1 MKRAFARME
10 KRCTSTAWMMAK
22 IISKS
27 TRWIAKLGMNCN
39 ITCFCSLTS
48 FARTKRASIHKHSH
62 PSWVRNS
69 ENIMTACSF
78 SCCFT
83 LKDLVILIPKTT
95 SGTFTQC
102 TVHLM
107 TRIAFRPSNSVLT
120 YVAWLVHYQSFRYK
134 REDEADDTS
143 FHFVGYAT
151 LYPFF
156 CWPDKIRMRIR
167 YG

>member
-1 MKRAFARME
+1 
-10 KRCTSTAWMMAK
+10 
-22 IISKS
+22 
-27 TRWIAKLGMNCN
+27 
-39 ITCFCSLTS
+39 
-48 FARTKRASIHKHSH
+48 
-62 PSWVRNS
+62 
-69 ENIMTACSF
+69 MTACSF

-83 LKDLVILIPKTT
+83 LKDPAILIPKTT

-107 TRIAFRPSNSVLT
+107 TRIAFSPSKSVLT
-120 YVAWLVHYQSFRYK
+120 YMAWLVHYPSFRYK

-167 YG
+167 YGWGFNERAELGMRGKWIRRQRTDMPHPMGWCASISQFLILPPFQQNGHGSK

>member
-1 MKRAFARME
+1 
-10 KRCTSTAWMMAK
+10 
-22 IISKS
+22 
-27 TRWIAKLGMNCN
+27 
-39 ITCFCSLTS
+39 
-48 FARTKRASIHKHSH
+48 
-62 PSWVRNS
+62 
-69 ENIMTACSF
+69 MTACSF

-95 SGTFTQC
+95 NGTFTQC
-102 TVHLM
+102 TIHLM
-107 TRIAFRPSNSVLT
+107 TRIAFSPSKSVLT

-167 YG
+167 YGWAGTRGLSLVWGLNGFEGKELTCLTPWPCVPLLVNFWYYHHFNKTVMAVSNRVCYT